1 MEGGRKERATSRW
14 GDGSSGHPSFD
25 GHGGRRHEGGHEGGG
40 GHGRRGHT
48 APSVVVKAH
57 EPQALPVATA
67 QAVSARP
74 YYEYPVATASVVAP
88 PRSWEPAHVPTH
100 RGC

>member
-1 MEGGRKERATSRW
+1 M
-14 GDGSSGHPSFD
+14 
-25 GHGGRRHEGGHEGGG
+25 GHGYSHGHHSNNGNGGHHGGHHGG
-40 GHGRRGHT
+40 GHGRRGHA
-48 APSVVVKAH
+48 APLVVVKAH

-67 QAVSARP
+67 HAVPARP